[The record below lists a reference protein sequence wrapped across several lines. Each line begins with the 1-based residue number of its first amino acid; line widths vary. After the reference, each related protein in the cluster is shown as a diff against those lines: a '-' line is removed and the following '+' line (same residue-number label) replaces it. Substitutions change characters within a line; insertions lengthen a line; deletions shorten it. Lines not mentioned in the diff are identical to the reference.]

1 MIRDFSQDAKSEL
14 ETLVKQVEDE
24 KLCDFTDW
32 IGDRWLDFESWIG
45 LLNVKRYIDDI
56 NAYHKKVID
65 KNNTTLS
72 DIERIFNAAY
82 GVDSSSSRKIKEVV
96 ESCRAYNN
104 LLKELSGVI
113 SPTGELLTYEE
124 IKNILGV
131 KFENYS
137 QLLLNL
143 GQWEAYLEN
152 FLEKCKLNG
161 GPTQEDKEECIRI
174 FEEHNAEY
182 AEQLNSFLG
191 KLSEDEIREIKFII
205 YTAEEP
211 YRSMYLENFNKYS
224 IGNISGSDTGY
235 FTPGK
240 NTINVNMPEEP
251 GNPRGP
257 YVTFFHE
264 SGHAIDYNY
273 EDDGSYFSMT
283 YRNADGQ
290 SLQDVLYEDVSKDVE
305 SVIS

>member
-131 KFENYS
+131 KLKIILSCCSILAN
-137 QLLLNL
+137 
-143 GQWEAYLEN
+143 
-152 FLEKCKLNG
+152 
-161 GPTQEDKEECIRI
+161 
-174 FEEHNAEY
+174 
-182 AEQLNSFLG
+182 G
-191 KLSEDEIREIKFII
+191 KLILRTFWKNASSMGGRLRKIK
-205 YTAEEP
+205 
-211 YRSMYLENFNKYS
+211 K
-224 IGNISGSDTGY
+224 
-235 FTPGK
+235 
-240 NTINVNMPEEP
+240 
-251 GNPRGP
+251 
-257 YVTFFHE
+257 
-264 SGHAIDYNY
+264 
-273 EDDGSYFSMT
+273 
-283 YRNADGQ
+283 
-290 SLQDVLYEDVSKDVE
+290 
-305 SVIS
+305 SV